1 MQYLST
7 ITNFDNHTHCLRLG
21 NFFGQNLIQISFAL
35 LMLKISRQVQGVQDQ
50 IFQKEMA
57 VAPQL

>member
-35 LMLKISRQVQGVQDQ
+35 LMLKISRQVRKLVHFSDNLV
-50 IFQKEMA
+50 FPFKK
-57 VAPQL
+57 